1 MKKLTILLLLSCITM
16 IGFAQSPSDCAPGD
30 ATAKQ
35 FNGFGFQV
43 DGTFNFV
50 PLKATEMTNF
60 HVALMP
66 GYHFCHYFFAG
77 LGAEYAYY
85 NTFNLIP
92 VFAHGT
98 INFSKGKVIP
108 FIQAKIGYAF
118 GGKTGPVDYNLL
130 NDRGSNAAP
139 LPLDDVK
146 GNFYFAP
153 ALGVKFRAGERAE
166 IYVAV
171 VGDLMVFKIATV
183 ADPATSMNLKNATIG
198 LKVGFEF

>member
-1 MKKLTILLLLSCITM
+1 M
-16 IGFAQSPSDCAPGD
+16 IGFAQTPVVTPGEEIPQ
-30 ATAKQ
+30 T
-35 FNGFGFQV
+35 FHGFGIQV

-50 PLKATEMTNF
+50 QLKATEMTNF
-60 HVALMP
+60 HVAVMP
-66 GYHFCHYFFAG
+66 GYHFCDYFFAG
-77 LGAEYAYY
+77 IGAEYAYY
-85 NTFNLIP
+85 NSFNLFP

-98 INFSKGKVIP
+98 INFTKGKVIP
-108 FIQAKIGYAF
+108 FIQGKIGYAF

-139 LPLDDVK
+139 LLLDDVK
-146 GNFYFAP
+146 GGLYVAP
-153 ALGVKFRAGERAE
+153 ALGVKFRAGERAK

-183 ADPATSMNLKNATIG
+183 ADPATFMNLKNATIG